1 MDIKNIILSINPCIY
16 GLNYHDPCAIIISDG
31 VILYGIEEERINRI
45 KGAKG
50 IFPVNAVKECIDFCC
65 RNNLKIKDVVI
76 GYDPA
81 LWMDRLN
88 LELKRIIRNN
98 SFYDEL
104 KNEEGYN
111 AQKII
116 SEIIQSDLINRFH
129 FYSDINNVKKLVYSK
144 IGLEDRTVPIT
155 FYEHH
160 LCHIASAYEVSG
172 FTDALGIVVDG
183 IGETESTSVWEI
195 HNHQYKRLL
204 KIEFP
209 NSLGYFYAI
218 LTKFLNFKPWQQ
230 EGKTMALAPY
240 GHFNFDI
247 VNAFMKIINIDGPV
261 YDISQ
266 FIKENSTN
274 YLMVDEEKVVKSI
287 ERIVGFKHRDNE
299 DPLSGAYADFAFA
312 AQNILESA
320 VINLINHYIKKTAIY
335 NVCVAGGVFM
345 NCKLNM
351 VVREKSLAEN
361 YYVQPLAGDVGLAIG
376 AGLLKSVIKPL
387 EQLASLDY
395 GPEYTNEEIEKCLFE
410 SGLKNRKT
418 NMLAAEVAA
427 LIAEGK
433 IVFWF
438 EGKME
443 MGARALGSRS
453 ILADPR
459 NANMANII
467 NKTVKHRET
476 WRPFACSILEDFA
489 DEVLESYNSNRSY
502 PFMIEA
508 FRVKKDWLDKIPAV
522 IHKADGTTRPQ
533 TVSKKSKPL
542 FYDLI
547 KNFYLLTNCPL
558 ILNTSL
564 NDKGEPIIM
573 TPQQAIDFFK
583 KISVDVLVIG
593 SFIVEREKI

>member
-144 IGLEDRTVPIT
+144 IGLEDGTVPIT

-230 EGKTMALAPY
+230 EGKTISAGQQGLSFINWASFPKKVLPQMWTAGSIIFSVL
-240 GHFNFDI
+240 
-247 VNAFMKIINIDGPV
+247 KI
-261 YDISQ
+261 
-266 FIKENSTN
+266 
-274 YLMVDEEKVVKSI
+274 
-287 ERIVGFKHRDNE
+287 
-299 DPLSGAYADFAFA
+299 
-312 AQNILESA
+312 
-320 VINLINHYIKKTAIY
+320 
-335 NVCVAGGVFM
+335 
-345 NCKLNM
+345 
-351 VVREKSLAEN
+351 
-361 YYVQPLAGDVGLAIG
+361 
-376 AGLLKSVIKPL
+376 
-387 EQLASLDY
+387 
-395 GPEYTNEEIEKCLFE
+395 
-410 SGLKNRKT
+410 
-418 NMLAAEVAA
+418 
-427 LIAEGK
+427 
-433 IVFWF
+433 
-438 EGKME
+438 
-443 MGARALGSRS
+443 S
-453 ILADPR
+453 ILSDDVFIDVSIFILQPPR
-459 NANMANII
+459 
-467 NKTVKHRET
+467 VCPR
-476 WRPFACSILEDFA
+476 RLFAC
-489 DEVLESYNSNRSY
+489 
-502 PFMIEA
+502 
-508 FRVKKDWLDKIPAV
+508 KIKVGIACCALW
-522 IHKADGTTRPQ
+522 HTFGT
-533 TVSKKSKPL
+533 
-542 FYDLI
+542 
-547 KNFYLLTNCPL
+547 
-558 ILNTSL
+558 
-564 NDKGEPIIM
+564 
-573 TPQQAIDFFK
+573 
-583 KISVDVLVIG
+583 
-593 SFIVEREKI
+593 